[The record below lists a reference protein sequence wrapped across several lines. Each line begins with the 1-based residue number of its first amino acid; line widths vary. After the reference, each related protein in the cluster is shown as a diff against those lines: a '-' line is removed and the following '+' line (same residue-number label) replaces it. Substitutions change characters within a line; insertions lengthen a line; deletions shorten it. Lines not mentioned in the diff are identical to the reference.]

1 MGISSLLRLRRG
13 DGWALFLSCLIG
25 AFVARFV
32 HDPNWSTQTYLL
44 LSYHLFLVYLVV
56 RRGVESKHP
65 IPLAGGIAV
74 HFAFVLLIVGIGF
87 FGVHYVWFRFIR
99 YAVAGLAVFER
110 WFIFGPDS
118 EFHPDPAVAST
129 TPTLSAA
136 AIFQPTPAAATGN
149 CSVSGLELFQETSGP
164 VLAPGSIK
172 TSAPLTDTSLTG
184 RPQISDI
191 RFTPA
196 AAPLLT
202 TTADDHEAWLRYLA
216 TRNPT
221 HRKLHL
227 SINDEYDEWVRARV
241 QARNTATAMREM
253 QGSA

>member
-13 DGWALFLSCLIG
+13 DGWALLLSCLIG
-25 AFVARFV
+25 AFLARFI
-32 HDPNWSTQTYLL
+32 HDAKWSTQAYLL
-44 LSYHLFLVYLVV
+44 LSYHLFLAYLVM

-74 HFAFVLLIVGIGF
+74 HFAFVVLIVGIGF
-87 FGVHYVWFRFIR
+87 FGVHYVWFRLVR

-118 EFHPDPAVAST
+118 EFHPDPALAVV
-129 TPTLSAA
+129 TPTLSAPA
-136 AIFQPTPAAATGN
+136 SLQPAGAAAGEG
-149 CSVSGLELFQETSGP
+149 SVSGLELFQQVTGP
-164 VLAPGSIK
+164 VLAPGAAK
-172 TSAPLTDTSLTG
+172 TSAPPTDTSLTG
-184 RPQISDI
+184 SPQRSDA
-191 RFTPA
+191 RFA
-196 AAPLLT
+196 QAMGPLMT

-241 QARNTATAMREM
+241 QARNTAATMREM